1 MNENKTSEIA
11 YYLTASI
18 IVFLIS
24 FFYSREIQEVKNRY
38 DVLQEEKTSLVKE
51 YQALEKENGTLKQI
65 IEDNE
70 YVINNKDT
78 RCSNEN

>member
-38 DVLQEEKTSLVKE
+38 DALQEEKTSLVKE
-51 YQALEKENGTLKQI
+51 YLVLEKENEALKQI
-65 IEDNE
+65 IEDNKYE
-70 YVINNKDT
+70 INNRDAKL
-78 RCSNEN
+78 EK